1 MMRLE
6 VICMAD
12 ERTVVVDGRG
22 SSAGP
27 VAGVIGVV
35 VVVAAILLVMFYW
48 HPWSITSTTNST
60 TVTQPANG
68 STQKSDTTTNTNTQP
83 H

>member
-1 MMRLE
+1 
-6 VICMAD
+6 MAD
-12 ERTVVVDGRG
+12 DRPVILESRG
-22 SSAGP
+22 NSAGP
-27 VAGVIGVV
+27 VAWVVGVV
-35 VVVAAILLVMFYW
+35 IVVAAILLVMFYW
-48 HPWSITSTTNST
+48 HPWSMTSTTNST